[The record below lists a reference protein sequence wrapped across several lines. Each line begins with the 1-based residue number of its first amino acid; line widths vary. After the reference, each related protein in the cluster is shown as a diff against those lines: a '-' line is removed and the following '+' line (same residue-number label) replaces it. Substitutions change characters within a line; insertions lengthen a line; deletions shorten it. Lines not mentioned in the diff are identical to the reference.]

1 MPVAPSV
8 TGISVVVMSSIVS
21 VGLVVVGAR
30 AVIDPLGRVVAM
42 VIVGVIPVVRAIG
55 VGALTVVGMV
65 ATVALLVAIFYGAT
79 GRRRGL
85 ADRYRNQLQQ

>member
-21 VGLVVVGAR
+21 VGLIVGAR
-30 AVIDPLGRVVAM
+30 AVIDPMGRVVAVIIVSVM
-42 VIVGVIPVVRAIG
+42 LIVGAIG
-55 VGALTVVGMV
+55 VVAMTIIGLV
-65 ATVALLVAIFYGAT
+65 ATVALMVAIFHGAT
-79 GRRRGL
+79 GRRCGL

>member
-8 TGISVVVMSSIVS
+8 TGRSVAVMSSIVS
-21 VGLVVVGAR
+21 VGLIVGAR

-42 VIVGVIPVVRAIG
+42 VIVGVIPVVRAIR
-55 VGALTVVGMV
+55 VVALTVVGLV
-65 ATVALLVAIFYGAT
+65 ATVALMVAIFHGAT
-79 GRRRGL
+79 GRRCGL

>member
-8 TGISVVVMSSIVS
+8 TGISVVIVSSIVR
-21 VGLVVVGAR
+21 VGLIVGAR
-30 AVIDPLGRVVAM
+30 AVIDPLSRVIAM
-42 VIVGVIPVVRAIG
+42 VIVSVIPVVRAIG

-65 ATVALLVAIFYGAT
+65 ATVALMVAIFYGAT